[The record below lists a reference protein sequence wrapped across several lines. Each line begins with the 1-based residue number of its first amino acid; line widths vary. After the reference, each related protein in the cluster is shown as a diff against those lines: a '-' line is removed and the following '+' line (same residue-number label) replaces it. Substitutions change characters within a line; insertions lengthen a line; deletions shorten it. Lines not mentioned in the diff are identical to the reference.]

1 MNGLTTQLRML
12 CSNCFLAPQNRN
24 AEILKPCC
32 MGCELKHNAADE
44 IERLQAA
51 LLAADERAA
60 SAVREM
66 HLYRNFAER
75 AAESGLRGGGE

>member
-1 MNGLTTQLRML
+1 MNVLTTQLRLL

-32 MGCELKHNAADE
+32 MGCELKYKAADE
-44 IERLQAA
+44 IDRLQSA
-51 LLAADERAA
+51 LLAAEERAA

-66 HLYRNFAER
+66 HLYRAYLTRKDLE
-75 AAESGLRGGGE
+75 

>member
-32 MGCELKHNAADE
+32 MDCELKHKAADE
-44 IERLQAA
+44 IDRLQSA
-51 LLAADERAA
+51 LLASEERAA

-66 HLYRNFAER
+66 LMYRDYVTRKDAE
-75 AAESGLRGGGE
+75 